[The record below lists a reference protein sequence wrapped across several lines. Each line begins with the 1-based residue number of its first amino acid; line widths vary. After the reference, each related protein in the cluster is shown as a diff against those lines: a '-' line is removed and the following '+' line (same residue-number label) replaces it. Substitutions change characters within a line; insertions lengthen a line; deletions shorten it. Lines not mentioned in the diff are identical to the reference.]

1 MNVEKAL
8 RKLYSMHKFGIKL
21 GLEKTINL
29 MNYLGSPQKNFK
41 SIHIAGSNG
50 KGSTASFMASIL
62 MEAGYKV
69 GLYTSPHLIRFNERI
84 RVNKIEIPDK
94 YIAEF
99 IFSNERY
106 IDINKPTFFE
116 ITTAMAFKYFSD
128 EHVDIAVIETGLGGR
143 LDATNIIIPL
153 AAVITTVNLEHTNI
167 LGTTIEKIAAE
178 KGGIIKERIPV
189 LCGIIKNDAKNIL
202 RKIADSKNAEIE
214 FLDERLEIK
223 NSYVKIISAGF
234 NYYIYKTSLPGEYQ
248 KLNAALA
255 IYTLYKVLSVTN
267 QKIINRGIGNIVENT
282 GFYGRYEIYNRSP
295 RIILDGAHNVSGIK
309 AFLSQFKKEKLK
321 YKKCFLIF
329 GAMKDKNLPDML
341 NLLKPYFDKIF
352 ITSINYERAASTDL
366 LKGLCDDLNIAA
378 EVLRKPWNFIIN
390 FTHKNNNNCL
400 VVLGSIYILGEIK
413 LKLLNKIS

>member
-1 MNVEKAL
+1 MDIEKAL
-8 RKLYSMHKFGIKL
+8 SKLYSMHKFGIKL

-29 MNYLGSPQKNFK
+29 MNYLCNPQKKFK

-62 MEAGYKV
+62 MEAGYKI

-84 RVNKIEIPDK
+84 RINKIEIPDK

-99 IFSNERY
+99 IFTNEKY

-128 EHVDIAVIETGLGGR
+128 EHVDIAIIETGLGGR
-143 LDATNIIIPL
+143 LDATNVIIPL
-153 AAVITTVNLEHTNI
+153 SAVITTVSLEHTNI

-178 KGGIIKERIPV
+178 KGGIIKERTPV
-189 LCGIIKNDAKNIL
+189 FCGVIKNDAKNIL
-202 RKIADSKNAEIE
+202 REIADSKNAKIE

-223 NSYVKIISAGF
+223 NSYVKIISTDF
-234 NYYIYKTSLPGEYQ
+234 NYYIYKTSLLGEYQ

-255 IYTLYKVLSVTN
+255 IYTLYKVLSITN
-267 QKIINRGIGNIVENT
+267 QKIINRGIRNIVENT

-295 RIILDGAHNVSGIK
+295 RIIFDGAHNVSGIK
-309 AFLSQFKKEKLK
+309 AFLSQFKKEKFK

-329 GAMKDKNLPDML
+329 GAMEDKNLTEML
-341 NLLKPYFDKIF
+341 NLLKLNFDKIF
-352 ITSINYERAASTDL
+352 ITSINYQRAASTDL

-378 EVLRKPWNFIIN
+378 EVLQKPWNFIIN
-390 FTHKNNNNCL
+390 FTQKKDNNCL